1 MREREIAGDE
11 IDRRGSKLN
20 ACRKS
25 HVGTVT
31 FGIWWA
37 GSRCG
42 SIPLMESHPGYRHH
56 WISCVAALVALAAL
70 LLGTAGHAQ
79 LAEPN
84 RQAIAAGLVP
94 ESAVVVPGET
104 VTLALTMRPSPG
116 WHGYWKNPGDSGIE
130 TQIAWDLPAG
140 LTAGP
145 IQYPVPD
152 RLIISGLMNYVY
164 EGDYAQLIDVKV
176 PAGLAPG
183 TKLPIRARVDYLA
196 CTDEICV
203 PETANVAVD
212 LEAGSAAGAQANRA
226 MFDRF
231 RQALPKPLGSEARFE
246 RAGNRFRL
254 AIPVPAGLE
263 IAEPYFYPLTDGALA
278 YAAAQTFSRAGD
290 TLIVETDAASNGG
303 ILAAVEGVLKLSD
316 GNGLSLKAAPGA
328 VPAAGTPLNLQG
340 EQPAPGA
347 AAVGAALLGAVLGGL
362 LLNIMP
368 CVFPILSLKALS
380 LAKAG
385 GDEGAAKREAIA
397 YTGGA
402 VLICLALGAALLGL
416 RAGGAAA
423 GWAFQLQDPRVILL
437 LLLLITA
444 VALNLAGLFELPAF
458 TGGGRLAQRGGTSGA
473 FWTGALAAFVATPCT
488 GPFMGAALGA
498 ALVLPT
504 AAALAIF
511 AGLGLGL
518 ALPFLLLGFVP
529 ALRRRL
535 PKPGAWMER
544 FRRLMSVPMFLTVL
558 ALAWILGRQAGVDGM
573 ALGLAAAML
582 LGLALWWVGQRQG
595 RARSWAPLAPAALA
609 AVAAMLLV
617 PTAATEPAAA
627 AAQSVLKS
635 EPFTEARLTALQQQG
650 RPVFVYFT
658 ADWCVTCKVNEK
670 GALEREQVAKA
681 FAEAQVAVLVG
692 DWTRGDAMIGRFLE
706 QHGRSGVPLYLY
718 YQPGKPVEILPQV
731 LTPSRLVSMV
741 S

>member
-1 MREREIAGDE
+1 M
-11 IDRRGSKLN
+11 L
-20 ACRKS
+20 C
-25 HVGTVT
+25 
-31 FGIWWA
+31 
-37 GSRCG
+37 
-42 SIPLMESHPGYRHH
+42 
-56 WISCVAALVALAAL
+56 LAAM

-79 LAEPN
+79 LPQPGKN
-84 RQAIAAGLVP
+84 AIAASLIP
-94 ESAVVVPGET
+94 ESTVVVPGET
-104 VTLALTMRPSPG
+104 VTLALMMRPSKG
-116 WHGYWKNPGDSGIE
+116 WHGYWKNPGDSGME
-130 TQIAWDLPAG
+130 TQIAWEMPAG

-152 RLIISGLMNYVY
+152 RLIIAGLMNYVY

-176 PAGLAPG
+176 PAGLAAG
-183 TKLPIRARVDYLA
+183 TKLPLRARVDYLA

-203 PETANVAVD
+203 PETANVAVE
-212 LEAGSAAGAQANRA
+212 LEAGSAPAAPMNTA

-231 RQALPKPLGSEARFE
+231 RQALPKPLGSDGRFE
-246 RAGNRFRL
+246 RAGDRFRL

-263 IAEPYFYPLTDGALA
+263 LREPYFFPLTDGALS
-278 YAAAQTFSRAGD
+278 YAAAQTVSRAGD
-290 TLIVETDAASNGG
+290 TLIVETEAPANGG
-303 ILAAVEGVLKLSD
+303 SLDAVEGVLKLSD
-316 GNGLSLKAAPGA
+316 GNGLSLTAMPGT
-328 VPAAGTPLNLQG
+328 VPAAGTPITQEV

-347 AAVGAALLGAVLGGL
+347 SAVLAALLGAVLGGL

-397 YTGGA
+397 YTAGA
-402 VLICLALGAALLGL
+402 VLICLGLGAALLAL
-416 RAGGAAA
+416 RASGAAA
-423 GWAFQLQDPRVILL
+423 GWAFQLQDPRVILS

-444 VALNLAGLFELPAF
+444 VALNLAGLFELPAL
-458 TGGGRLAQRGGTSGA
+458 TGGGRLAERGGLSGA

-504 AAALAIF
+504 AVALAVF
-511 AGLGLGL
+511 AGLGFGL

-529 ALRRRL
+529 ALRRRF
-535 PKPGAWMER
+535 PKPGAWMDR
-544 FRRLMSVPMFLTVL
+544 FRRLMSVPMFLTAL

-595 RARSWAPLAPAALA
+595 RRGSWMPLAPAALA
-609 AVAAMLLV
+609 AVAAVVLV
-617 PTAATEPAAA
+617 PTAATEPAMATS
-627 AAQSVLKS
+627 QNMLKS
-635 EPFTEARLTALQQQG
+635 EPFSEARLTSLQQEG

-670 GALEREQVAKA
+670 GALEREQVADA
-681 FAEAQVAVLVG
+681 FAAKQVAVLVG
-692 DWTRGDAMIGRFLE
+692 DWTRGDAAIGRFLE
-706 QHGRSGVPLYLY
+706 KHGRSGVPLYLY
-718 YQPGKPVEILPQV
+718 YEPGKPVEILPQV

>member
-1 MREREIAGDE
+1 MRGLAY
-11 IDRRGSKLN
+11 
-20 ACRKS
+20 
-25 HVGTVT
+25 
-31 FGIWWA
+31 W
-37 GSRCG
+37 
-42 SIPLMESHPGYRHH
+42 LMA
-56 WISCVAALVALAAL
+56 WVAAL

-79 LAEPN
+79 LGQPGKN
-84 RQAIAAGLVP
+84 AIAASLIP
-94 ESAVVVPGET
+94 ESAVVVPGKT
-104 VTLALTMRPSPG
+104 MTLALMMRPSQG

-130 TQIAWDLPAG
+130 TQIAWKLPAG

-145 IQYPVPD
+145 IQYPVPE

-176 PAGLAPG
+176 PANLAPG
-183 TKLPIRARVDYLA
+183 TRLPIRARVDYLA

-203 PETANVAVD
+203 PETANVSVD
-212 LEAGSAAGAQANRA
+212 LEAGSTSGAQTNNA

-254 AIPVPAGLE
+254 AIPFPAGLE
-263 IAEPYFYPLTDGALA
+263 LSEPYFYPLTDGALS
-278 YAAAQTFSRAGD
+278 YAAGQTFSRAGD
-290 TLIVETDAASNGG
+290 TLIVESDAPSNGG
-303 ILAAVEGVLKLSD
+303 SLEAVEGVLKLSD
-316 GNGLSLKAAPGA
+316 NNGLSLKAVPGP
-328 VPAAGTPLNLQG
+328 VPAAGTALELDA

-347 AAVGAALLGAVLGGL
+347 SAVLAALLGALLGGL

-385 GDEGAAKREAIA
+385 GDQRAAKREGVA
-397 YTGGA
+397 YAAGA

-416 RAGGAAA
+416 RAGGVAA
-423 GWAFQLQDPRVILL
+423 GWAFQLQDPRVILSL
-437 LLLLITA
+437 LLLVTA
-444 VALNLAGLFELPAF
+444 IALNLAGLFELPAL
-458 TGGGRLAQRGGTSGA
+458 TAGGHLAERGGLSGA

-504 AAALAIF
+504 PAALAVF

-518 ALPFLLLGFVP
+518 ALPFLLLAFVP

-544 FRRLMSVPMFLTVL
+544 FRRLMSVPMFLTAL
-558 ALAWILGRQAGVDGM
+558 ALAWVLGRQAGVDGM
-573 ALGLAAAML
+573 ALGLAAAVVV
-582 LGLALWWVGQRQG
+582 GLALWWVGRRQG
-595 RARSWAPLAPAALA
+595 RRGLWVPLAPAAFA
-609 AVAAMLLV
+609 AVAAVVLV
-617 PTAATEPAAA
+617 PTIATEPAIATP
-627 AAQSVLKS
+627 QSALKA
-635 EPFTEARLTALQQQG
+635 EPFTETRLLALQQEK

-670 GALEREQVAKA
+670 GALEREQVAEA
-681 FAEAQVAVLVG
+681 FAKNQVAVLVG
-692 DWTRGDAMIGRFLE
+692 DWTRGDAAIGRFLE
-706 QHGRSGVPLYLY
+706 KHGRSGVPLYLY
-718 YQPGKPVEILPQV
+718 YEPGKPVEILPQV